1 MPQIVFNFVRS
12 KKCIIMKFNQFRFII
27 PLFAIIL
34 LNSCL
39 GTNDPTTYSD
49 DPSFVS
55 LTLAKNDSVK
65 TAKFTLTNKT
75 IENLDSLP
83 FGTKIDAVYP
93 TFTFKSTGGTKFF
106 FTKDSKPDSVALTGK
121 DTLDLSVQEMR
132 IRNFASDSKA
142 YIYYNLKVNV
152 HKVQPEL
159 YVWKSLGET
168 LEVQN
173 VLNQKTIIRNDSLFY
188 YYNDGITAYVNTSI
202 NGMTWKKTTLTNF
215 PVNTALDDL
224 FLFNGMFYVTQD
236 GYNIY
241 SSLNGIDWTKK
252 TVSDFKFKSI
262 LFNFKNK
269 LWAVVQLNDL
279 NYRFATSSDGSIWE
293 VRAGELPTNFPVR
306 GFASISMTTRT
317 GKPKVLVLGGYNA
330 DDLYVKSNWSS
341 EDGSY
346 WVNFSSSESVGKH
359 SLDSLAPGAS
369 ILSYDNKLLL
379 FGAVG
384 TSEQMRG
391 SYYRQSID
399 EGMSWQVPDTTFNK
413 IRFGT
418 TSKVPGTERDTVIYT
433 NAPIRSFQSTVIDNS
448 HNIYIV
454 GGKKNTALVPEIWK
468 GKLNRLSFLRQ

>member
-1 MPQIVFNFVRS
+1 
-12 KKCIIMKFNQFRFII
+12 MKFNQFRLII

-39 GTNDPTTYSD
+39 GTNDPVTYSD

-65 TAKFTLTNKT
+65 SAKFTLTDKT

-83 FGTKIDAVYP
+83 FGTKVDSVYP
-93 TFTFKSTGGTKFF
+93 TFTFKSSSEVKFYY
-106 FTKDSKPDSVALTGK
+106 TIGSKLDSVTLTGK
-121 DTLDLSVQEMR
+121 DTLDLSAQSMS
-132 IRNFASDSKA
+132 IRNKVNDKEA
-142 YIYYNLKVNV
+142 YYILKVNV

-159 YVWKSLGET
+159 YTWKSLGET

-188 YYNDGITAYVNTSI
+188 YYNDGSIAYVNIST
-202 NGMTWKKTTLTNF
+202 NGISWTKTTLTNF

-241 SSLNGIDWTKK
+241 SSLNGTDWTKK

-262 LFNFKNK
+262 LFNFKSK

-279 NYRFATSSDGSIWE
+279 NYRFATSSDGNIWE
-293 VRAGELPTNFPVR
+293 VRAGELPTDFPVR

-330 DDLYVKSNWSS
+330 SDVYVKSNWSS
-341 EDGSY
+341 EDGLY
-346 WVNFSSSESVGKH
+346 WVNFSSDESVGRH

-384 TSEQMRG
+384 TSELMG
-391 SYYRQSID
+391 GDYYRQSID
-399 EGMSWQVPDTTFNK
+399 EGLSWQVPDTTYNR

-454 GGKKNTALVPEIWK
+454 GGKKNTTLLPEIWK
-468 GKLNRLSFLRQ
+468 GKLNRLGFLRQ

>member
-1 MPQIVFNFVRS
+1 
-12 KKCIIMKFNQFRFII
+12 MKFNQFSLII
-27 PLFAIIL
+27 TLFAIIL

-39 GTNDPTTYSD
+39 GTDDPVTYSD

-55 LTLAKNDSVK
+55 LTLAKNDTVK
-65 TAKFTLTNKT
+65 TAVFTLTDNT

-83 FGTKIDAVYP
+83 FGTEIDAVYP
-93 TFTFKSTGGTKFF
+93 TFSFRSTGGAKLYFPAGSKF
-106 FTKDSKPDSVALTGK
+106 DSVALTGK
-121 DTLDLSVQEMR
+121 DTLDLSVQP
-132 IRNFASDSKA
+132 ILLRNYASDLTTYKD
-142 YIYYNLKVNV
+142 YFLKVNV

-159 YVWKSLGET
+159 YTWKSLGET

-188 YYNDGITAYVNTSI
+188 YYNDGTTAFVNISTDGIS
-202 NGMTWKKTTLTNF
+202 WKNTTLSNF
-215 PVNTALDDL
+215 PVNTPLDDL
-224 FLFNGMFYVTQD
+224 ILFNGIFYVSQD

-241 SSLNGIDWTKK
+241 SSLNGTDWTKMIV
-252 TVSDFKFKSI
+252 TDFKFESI

-279 NYRFATSSDGSIWE
+279 NYRFATSSDGNIWE
-293 VRAGELPTNFPVR
+293 VHAGELPTDFPVR

-330 DDLYVKSNWSS
+330 SDEYVTSNWSS

-346 WVNFSSSESVGKH
+346 WVNFSSDESVGRH

-384 TSEQMRG
+384 TSELMRG
-391 SYYRQSID
+391 NYYRQSID
-399 EGMSWQVPDTTFNK
+399 EGLSWQVPDTTYNQLR
-413 IRFGT
+413 IGT
-418 TSKVPGTERDTVIYT
+418 TSKVPGTERDTVMYT
-433 NAPIRSFQSTVIDNS
+433 YAPIRSFQSTVIDNS

-454 GGKKNTALVPEIWK
+454 GGKNNTSLISEIWK